1 MRRVGR
7 LTALSILALLI
18 GLALP
23 GTAPAQQGAR
33 LTVGL
38 SAEPTTLDPHLS
50 GEIPAHNIARNIF
63 DALLVRDE
71 AMRLTGSLAESWR
84 LVSPTTYQ
92 FKLRRGVKFHN
103 GEPFNAEAVKF
114 SIERQLTHPKS
125 RAKAALGPVERV
137 EIVDE
142 YTVNVVSK
150 GPFPVLLARMTYA
163 GSGSV
168 VMLPPKY
175 VAEKGDD
182 FAAHPIG
189 TGPFKFVE
197 WVKGDRVTL
206 EANPDYWR
214 AKPKVQ
220 RVTFRFI
227 PETATRI
234 ASLLNGETDII
245 ENIPPD
251 QVDRVAGSPNATVGK
266 TSDGMIVAYYQ
277 FDTRAD
283 SPVKNVKVRQAI
295 SHAIDWDTIVKDLL
309 RGHARRRPVPLDP
322 GDLGMN
328 GAIKGYPY
336 DPAKAKQLLAEAGFP
351 SGFSFTMP
359 TSNGRYMED
368 RAVSE
373 AIAAYLGKVGIKA
386 TVQPT
391 EWGVY
396 LKMLAEKR
404 TGPGVHHRLGQR
416 ALRRRRAGG
425 RVRLQGDVLDLLQR
439 AGRGPHPEGARR
451 GERRGAGE
459 ALQPR
464 PGDPRRGRGLRR
476 RVPAGGAVR
485 HQQEGRLEA
494 DDRRAD
500 LPLERRRALSRV
512 ASVGAPPL
520 TDTPATPPPPSWEGL
535 RLWPSFRGRGGLLPH
550 GRT

>member
-1 MRRVGR
+1 
-7 LTALSILALLI
+7 
-18 GLALP
+18 
-23 GTAPAQQGAR
+23 
-33 LTVGL
+33 
-38 SAEPTTLDPHLS
+38 
-50 GEIPAHNIARNIF
+50 
-63 DALLVRDE
+63 
-71 AMRLTGSLAESWR
+71 MRLTGSLAESWR

-309 RGHARRRPVPLDP
+309 RGHARRRPGAARSRRSRHER
-322 GDLGMN
+322 GDQ
-328 GAIKGYPY
+328 GAIRTTPRR
-336 DPAKAKQLLAEAGFP
+336 PSSSSPRRASPTASASRCPPRTAATWRTARSPRPSRPTSARSASRRRCSRP
-351 SGFSFTMP
+351 SG
-359 TSNGRYMED
+359 
-368 RAVSE
+368 
-373 AIAAYLGKVGIKA
+373 
-386 TVQPT
+386 
-391 EWGVY
+391 
-396 LKMLAEKR
+396 
-404 TGPGVHHRLGQR
+404 
-416 ALRRRRAGG
+416 
-425 RVRLQGDVLDLLQR
+425 
-439 AGRGPHPEGARR
+439 
-451 GERRGAGE
+451 
-459 ALQPR
+459 
-464 PGDPRRGRGLRR
+464 
-476 RVPAGGAVR
+476 
-485 HQQEGRLEA
+485 
-494 DDRRAD
+494 
-500 LPLERRRALSRV
+500 
-512 ASVGAPPL
+512 AS
-520 TDTPATPPPPSWEGL
+520 T
-535 RLWPSFRGRGGLLPH
+535 
-550 GRT
+550 